1 MTDTKSY
8 IIENHNLSSYN
19 HTGNPVVFSGEANLS
34 ALNIAGGVTPYKE
47 TFWTRLS
54 AIAGQRRRRRTIGQ
68 YRRAQAVLESVII
81 RFDPHH
87 EVNFTS
93 AC

>member
-34 ALNIAGGVTPYKE
+34 ALNIDGGVTPYKE
-47 TFWTRLS
+47 TFWARLS
-54 AIAGQRRRRRTIGQ
+54 AIADERRRQRAIRQ
-68 YRRAQAVLESVII
+68 YRHAQAVQESVII
-81 RFDPHH
+81 RSDPHH
-87 EVNFTS
+87 DDIFAST
-93 AC
+93 